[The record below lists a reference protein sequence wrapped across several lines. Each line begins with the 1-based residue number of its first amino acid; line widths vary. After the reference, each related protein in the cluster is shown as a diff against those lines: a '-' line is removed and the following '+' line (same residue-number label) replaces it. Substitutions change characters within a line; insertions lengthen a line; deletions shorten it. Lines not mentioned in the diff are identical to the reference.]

1 MGTSY
6 TGLRVQDTY
15 NAIIKI
21 GDNTNL
27 TGTAKLLSDG
37 VGNDTALY
45 LSTTK
50 LGIGVTPTYQFQ
62 TSGEAKIGSNLI
74 VGGNL
79 TVNGTTTIIDSTVIA
94 IGDNMMEL
102 AKDNVANTM
111 DIGWYGTINS
121 SGEKYVGV
129 FYDASSG
136 VATPEFHIGLGTSE
150 PSSTASWTTKGKLV
164 IGALDATTGVFSGQ
178 VTIPATP
185 VDNTD
190 AASKGY
196 VDAQITAQDLDIAG
210 DSGTGAVDLD
220 SQTFTI
226 SGGTNVTTSVS
237 NQTVTINAS
246 GGIDGSGTAND
257 VVMWQDSDTLT
268 DAPIAIS
275 GNNATFAGNVDVTG
289 SLNVDSHIEV
299 ESSSGF
305 GYMEIGGPSGGH
317 IDLKKPFSDDY
328 DLRLITDTDSQM
340 TASGTLKLNA
350 GNTLTLTLDGSTQ
363 AATFSNNISTTDGV
377 INIYKYSN
385 TSASTTGT
393 TLLKLQHNVGTS
405 SVAGDLKQQK
415 HLYNL
420 IY

>member
-1 MGTSY
+1 MGTTL
-6 TGLRVQDTY
+6 TGKRVQNTY
-15 NAIIKI
+15 DSLLKI
-21 GDNTNL
+21 GDNDNL
-27 TGTAKLLSDG
+27 TGTAKRIGDG
-37 VGNDTALY
+37 LGNDSPIF

-50 LGIGVTPTYQFQ
+50 IGIGVTPTYEFQ
-62 TSGEAKIGSNLI
+62 TNSHAKIGGNLI

-94 IGDNMMEL
+94 IGDNMMEM
-102 AKDNVANTM
+102 AKDNVSNTM

-185 VDNTD
+185 VSSTD

-237 NQTVTINAS
+237 GQTVTINAS

-275 GNNATFAGNVDVTG
+275 GNNATFAGNISVADSVTVTG
-289 SLNVDSHIEV
+289 S
-299 ESSSGF
+299 
-305 GYMEIGGPSGGH
+305 GYGSLELGGPSGGY
-317 IDLKKPFSDDY
+317 IDLKAPASDDY
-328 DLRLITDTDSQM
+328 DIRIITSSGGNEIT
-340 TASGTLKLNA
+340 TASGDLKINT
-350 GNTLTLTLDGSTQ
+350 GNTLALTLDGSNQ
-363 AATFSNNISTTDGV
+363 NATF
-377 INIYKYSN
+377 
-385 TSASTTGT
+385 
-393 TLLKLQHNVGTS
+393 
-405 SVAGDLKQQK
+405 AGGAEFWW
-415 HLYNL
+415 
-420 IY
+420 

>member
-1 MGTSY
+1 MGTTL
-6 TGLRVQDTY
+6 TGKRVQNTYDALLKVSDNDT
-15 NAIIKI
+15 
-21 GDNTNL
+21 L
-27 TGTAKLLSDG
+27 TGTAKIIGDG
-37 VGNDTALY
+37 LGNDSPIY

-50 LGIGVTPTYQFQ
+50 VGIGVTPTYEFQ
-62 TSGEAKIGSNLI
+62 TNSHAKIGGNLI
-74 VGGNL
+74 VGGNF

-94 IGDNMMEL
+94 IGDNMMEM

-136 VATPEFHIGLGTSE
+136 VATPEFHIGLGTAE
-150 PSSTASWTTKGKLV
+150 PSSTAAWTTKGKLV

-185 VDNTD
+185 SASTD

-237 NQTVTINAS
+237 GQTVTINS
-246 GGIDGSGTAND
+246 TGSIDGSGTAND
-257 VVMWQDSDTLT
+257 VVMWQDSNTLT

-275 GNNATFAGNVDVTG
+275 GNNSTFAGNVDITG
-289 SLNVDSHIEV
+289 NLKVDSDIEIQAA
-299 ESSSGF
+299 SGYGF
-305 GYMEIGGPSGGH
+305 MEIGG
-317 IDLKKPFSDDY
+317 LVV
-328 DLRLITDTDSQM
+328 
-340 TASGTLKLNA
+340 
-350 GNTLTLTLDGSTQ
+350 
-363 AATFSNNISTTDGV
+363 V
-377 INIYKYSN
+377 I
-385 TSASTTGT
+385 
-393 TLLKLQHNVGTS
+393 
-405 SVAGDLKQQK
+405 
-415 HLYNL
+415 
-420 IY
+420 